1 MLIIYPGA
9 GNASRAPPRRVAQI
23 VTARRVSTSQDCKHY
38 VAPLLLWYCCTVRH
52 YEHSRRVLSRHG
64 VYTLIAP
71 PARAGG
77 GHGACVYLR
86 TDALWDVGVR
96 A

>member
-9 GNASRAPPRRVAQI
+9 GGASRAPPRRVAQI

-38 VAPLLLWYCCTVRH
+38 IAALLLWHCYTVPLRALAAGTVPP
-52 YEHSRRVLSRHG
+52 RCI
-64 VYTLIAP
+64 YTDSTAGT
-71 PARAGG
+71 RAGG